1 MSKNVTAPMQFSLGE
16 LMGTIALTFVGMALL
31 GPLVEPLPMVVG
43 AITAIFASGFGA
55 VFVMR
60 VYVSGPGRWIGLLIA
75 LPLSWIAAFSL
86 VVLVRQPE
94 FLLGAAIFSIPAFV
108 GALIGWVRS
117 GNRNLS
123 GLAFA
128 FFIGK
133 HCVFST
139 VTVYGGL
146 ALILPPLLRTHCG
159 SRCGTAA
166 PAACKA
172 YAEAQE
178 IYHRT
183 DYNGDGVLEYAQH
196 MKGPRS
202 LLMNDTTEIAL
213 IDRAF
218 AAAEGADSERPK
230 AGYLFKILYAQGPD
244 AAGGALSYVDASGRM
259 TKGYALIAWPA
270 AYDSTGRDSY
280 MISNR
285 GTIYQSDLGPDTARI
300 VVKMT
305 EFNPTAPLWTPT
317 E

>member
-16 LMGTIALTFVGMALL
+16 LFFVTAMTFLGMCWLGAIIVSPFFGALSAIVATVTGATFAFYLNSSERFRLPFIALCIASSWLLALVIYL
-31 GPLVEPLPMVVG
+31 AIIAGNEFWILLV
-43 AITAIFASGFGA
+43 
-55 VFVMR
+55 
-60 VYVSGPGRWIGLLIA
+60 LLIS
-75 LPLSWIAAFSL
+75 PSAAFIVS
-86 VVLVRQPE
+86 
-94 FLLGAAIFSIPAFV
+94 F
-108 GALIGWVRS
+108 
-117 GNRNLS
+117 
-123 GLAFA
+123 
-128 FFIGK
+128 
-133 HCVFST
+133 
-139 VTVYGGL
+139 
-146 ALILPPLLRTHCG
+146 
-159 SRCGTAA
+159 
-166 PAACKA
+166 AACFDIPSVRA
-172 YAEAQE
+172 RHFAALFLTIMLFGYICEAVIVPYFFLRSPITDGRTSVQGMMMSYAEAQE

-183 DYNGDGVLEYAQH
+183 DYNGDGILEYAQH

-244 AAGGALSYVDASGRM
+244 AAGGAKSYVDANGRM

-270 AYDSTGRDSY
+270 ACDSTGRDSY
-280 MISNR
+280 MISNQ

-300 VVKMT
+300 VAKMT